1 LGILL
6 TALVKTIQTE
16 RAARRDPALE
26 WSADLARA
34 TQMSLAVYCVSGAA
48 LSLVYFELFYI
59 LLAMIS
65 RNHRTAL
72 QLAAPTAVSRTIA
85 APQRLAPAYART
97 A

>member
-1 LGILL
+1 MLV
-6 TALVKTIQTE
+6 TALFKTIQTQ
-16 RAARRDPALE
+16 RLARRDPALE

-34 TQMSLAVYCVSGAA
+34 TQISLAVYCVSGGA
-48 LSLVYFELFYI
+48 LSLVYFELLYI

-72 QLAAPTAVSRTIA
+72 QLAAPSTVARNV
-85 APQRLAPAYART
+85 APTRSLAPAYART